1 VKLTYIQRIQTFI
14 YLHIGN
20 QNQTLYSFSSFFSP
34 LSHFMLNE
42 GKGDKF
48 GDTVQ

>member
-1 VKLTYIQRIQTFI
+1 
-14 YLHIGN
+14 
-20 QNQTLYSFSSFFSP
+20 
-34 LSHFMLNE
+34 MLNE